1 MVFLNPFIIFLGMV
15 LYIIPYMWPLSFAI
29 TMFVYHILLKNRDE
43 HIKRLKILFK
53 QKNIET
59 VSLEKFEMGN
69 SIKVLI
75 SYLISFS
82 GFSLIFIKISN
93 QLEKIYSK
101 ISSVEDLQ
109 NLEYTIPKF
118 DLFLFFIFL
127 FFIWFTYVKLINK
140 IIKDQFYIQ
149 NIEIQKGIIEKPTLK
164 YRDSNFVL
172 FLRIITFNLYEWFL
186 LMSLIRETNN
196 FYILDG
202 TYKIKKDIKSEIDI
216 EEEKNIEEDI
226 FEILNPKNFNSKD
239 ELLSYVYSELSKLDT
254 VNRIKK
260 MNELLQKN
268 ILTKDDIE
276 KIKKMF

>member
-1 MVFLNPFIIFLGMV
+1 MVFLNPFIIFLGMI

-43 HIKRLKILFK
+43 HIKRLKLLFK

-59 VSLEKFEMGN
+59 VSLEKYEIGN

-75 SYLISFS
+75 SYLISFF

-101 ISSVEDLQ
+101 ISSIEDLQ

-149 NIEIQKGIIEKPTLK
+149 NIEIQKGVIEKPTLK
-164 YRDSNFVL
+164 YRDPNFVL

-196 FYILDG
+196 FYILDE
-202 TYKIKKDIKSEIDI
+202 TYKIEKEIKNDNDTK
-216 EEEKNIEEDI
+216 EEKNIEEDI
-226 FEILNPKNFNSKD
+226 SKIFNPENFNSKD
-239 ELLSYVYSELSKLDT
+239 ELLSYVYSKLSKLDT
-254 VNRIKK
+254 VNRAKK
-260 MNELLQKN
+260 MDELLQKN
-268 ILTKDDIE
+268 ILTKEDIE